1 MRIATFNLESLD
13 LPPRASR
20 TIEKRIAMLRPDLL
34 RARADILCLQEVNA
48 QHEHGKS
55 ARTLE
60 ALDLLLA
67 DTPYAGFERAASRSH
82 PNAQISDV
90 HNLVTLSR
98 WPIVSQSSVKH
109 ELVPPIQYYPVTADP
124 GGTCEP
130 ASPES
135 ISISFDRPVL
145 HTEIQLPDASQLA
158 VVNCHLR
165 APLASSI
172 RGQKIAPFV
181 WKSVGGWAE
190 GYCLSSIKRDLQ
202 ALEIRL
208 LIDRLQS
215 TKPDRLIIVAGDFN
229 AEDYAAPLRIVSG
242 AEQDTGNG
250 DLADAALIVL
260 DRAICPDRRFSVVH
274 QGRPQM
280 LDHVLASRSCYGRF
294 RAIEVFNEALSDEA
308 VGFARVDRPSGSYH
322 ACVVAEFADGQ

>member
-13 LPPRASR
+13 LPPRANCP
-20 TIEKRIAMLRPDLL
+20 IETRIAMLRPDLL
-34 RARADILCLQEVNA
+34 RARADIVCLQEVNA
-48 QHEHGKS
+48 QRGPGKS
-55 ARTLE
+55 ERTLE

-67 DTPYAGFERAASRSH
+67 DTPYAHFERAVSRSG
-82 PNAQISDV
+82 PNGQINDV

-98 WPIVSQSSVKH
+98 WPIVAQSSLQH
-109 ELVPPIQYYPVTADP
+109 ELVPPVRHRPVTADP
-124 GGTCEP
+124 ATSEP
-130 ASPES
+130 VAL
-135 ISISFDRPVL
+135 SFDRPVL
-145 HTEIQLPDASQLA
+145 YAEIELPDALRLA

-172 RGQKIAPFV
+172 PGQKLSPFV

-190 GYCLSSIKRDLQ
+190 GFCQSSIKRDMQ

-215 TKPDRLIIVAGDFN
+215 EHAGRSIIVAGDFN
-229 AEDYAAPLRIVSG
+229 SDDHSSPVRIIAG

-250 DLADAALIVL
+250 NLAHATLIVL
-260 DRAICPDRRFSVVH
+260 DRAVSADRRFSVVH

-280 LDHVLASRSCYGRF
+280 LDHILASRPYYARF
-294 RAIEVFNEALSDEA
+294 RSIEIYNEALSDEA
-308 VGFARVDRPSGSYH
+308 VGFARVDRPPGSYH
-322 ACVVAEFADGQ
+322 ACVVAEFADGDGR